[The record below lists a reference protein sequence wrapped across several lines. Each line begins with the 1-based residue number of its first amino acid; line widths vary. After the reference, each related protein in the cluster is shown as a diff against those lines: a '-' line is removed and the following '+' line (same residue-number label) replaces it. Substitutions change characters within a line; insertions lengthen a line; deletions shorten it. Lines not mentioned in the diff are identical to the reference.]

1 MVPLTRRKCRSC
13 DAEIYWVF
21 TEHGN
26 RMPIDADPRDDGNVA
41 LIQSPS
47 GRRVRVLPPEGMF
60 EDEDLTALQTGES
73 IVCSLQYPPF
83 LFRMKPYGVKAEPK
97 P

>member
-47 GRRVRVLPPEGMF
+47 GRRARVLPPEGMF
-60 EDEDLTALQTGES
+60 EDEDLTELRQ
-73 IVCSLQYPPF
+73 
-83 LFRMKPYGVKAEPK
+83 GVRYTSHFATCPNADEWRTQQGAHHP
-97 P
+97 